1 MPDSADTRMARALVS
16 LDGLSVG
23 DAFGER
29 FFLYPHVAQLIIGE
43 RGLPDPPWRY
53 TDDTQMALSIVETLR
68 THGEIE
74 QTFLAKSF
82 GKRYDI
88 SRGYGPAMHQLL
100 PMIRSGKR
108 WEPEARSLFGGQ
120 GSWGN
125 GSAMRVAPLGAYFA
139 DDLDA
144 AIEQAAKSA
153 VVTHAHSE
161 AVAGA
166 TAIAVAAALACQA
179 REQSVPVASIEFIEQ
194 VLAHVPES
202 NTRAGIV
209 HVRDLPADV
218 TVLDVAEAVGNGRR
232 VSCLDTVPFCLWCAA
247 HYLDDYEE
255 AMWVTV
261 SALGDR
267 DTTCAIVG
275 GIVACY
281 TGVEGIPPD
290 WLAARE
296 PLPDWIMERA

>member
-1 MPDSADTRMARALVS
+1 MPDTAETRLARALVS

-29 FFLYPHVAQLIIGE
+29 FFLHPHVAQLIIGE
-43 RGLPDPPWRY
+43 RGLPEPPWRY

-68 THGEIE
+68 AHGEIE

-82 GKRYDI
+82 GKHYDI

-108 WEPEARSLFGGQ
+108 WDREARSLFGGQ

-144 AIEQAAKSA
+144 AVEQAAKSA
-153 VVTHAHSE
+153 VVTHAHPE

-166 TAIAVAAALACQA
+166 IAIVVAAALACQA
-179 REQSVPVASIEFIEQ
+179 REQGMPVEAGAFFEQ
-194 VLAHVPES
+194 ILAHVPES
-202 NTRAGIV
+202 KTHAGIIQA
-209 HVRDLPADV
+209 RDLPAEA
-218 TVLDVAEAVGNGRR
+218 TVLDVAVAVGNGRR
-232 VSCLDTVPFCLWCAA
+232 VSCPDTVPFCLWCAA
-247 HYLDDYEE
+247 KYMDNFEE
-255 AMWVTV
+255 AMWATV

-296 PLPDWIMERA
+296 PLPDWILA